1 MNVPRYTVLLYP
13 ELEEGGYS
21 VFVPALPGC
30 ITMGSTVEE
39 GLANAREAIDGY
51 LAVLA
56 DRGEEAPE
64 EAAPPVVASLDIP
77 AARTAGV
84 VIGHA

>member
-1 MNVPRYTVLLYP
+1 MPRYTGLLYP
-13 ELEEGGYS
+13 EVEEGGYS
-21 VFVPALPGC
+21 VVVPTLPGC
-30 ITMGSTVEE
+30 ITMGATIEE

-64 EAAPPVVASLDIP
+64 EAAPPVVASLDVSAP
-77 AARTAGV
+77 RTPGV
-84 VIGHA
+84 VVGHA